1 MNKCKCKCTCIK
13 DEPFNEMMNRVLR
26 ESGER
31 LKKEMG
37 FGIPDK
43 ARDKI
48 KFDKPK
54 IFKGELDHVKRSS

>member
-1 MNKCKCKCTCIK
+1 MDCKCKCTCKPK
-13 DEPFNEMMNRVLR
+13 DETFDEMMDRVLR

-31 LKKEMG
+31 LRKEMN

-43 ARDKI
+43 KKDKV

-54 IFKGELDHVKRSS
+54 IFKGELDHVKRKS

>member
-1 MNKCKCKCTCIK
+1 MKKCNCKCTCIK
-13 DEPFNEMMNRVLR
+13 EESFDEMMNRVLR

-43 ARDKI
+43 PKDKI
-48 KFDKPK
+48 KYKKPK
-54 IFKGELDHVKRSS
+54 VFKGELDHVKRSS